1 MGREIKSFG
10 EISKTSGSNEFE
22 WIGTNNCS
30 DKVTSGFYLLKFNA
44 KSLEKENMNFAKT
57 IKLMLLK

>member
-30 DKVTSGFYLLKFNA
+30 DKATSGFYLFKFTQSHLK
-44 KSLEKENMNFAKT
+44 KK
-57 IKLMLLK
+57 I